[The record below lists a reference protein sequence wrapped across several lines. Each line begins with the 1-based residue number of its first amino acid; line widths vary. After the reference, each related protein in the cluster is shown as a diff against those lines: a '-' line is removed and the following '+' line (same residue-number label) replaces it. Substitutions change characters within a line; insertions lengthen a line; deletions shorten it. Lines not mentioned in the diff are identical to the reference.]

1 MKVLYIDDNKEITEL
16 LKKVLTSQ
24 GHEVVLSNSGREGLN
39 LIQKGDTDV
48 ILLDVAM
55 PEFSGE
61 DIINELVKDGTIKNH
76 NIVLFTASSVTD
88 AKIGE
93 LVKKGVK
100 GHVEKPVSIDELFS
114 VLKKFE

>member
-1 MKVLYIDDNKEITEL
+1 MKILYIDDNKELTEIL
-16 LKKVLTSQ
+16 GKVLTSQ
-24 GHEVVLSNSGREGLN
+24 GHEVVLSNSGREGLS
-39 LIQKGDTDV
+39 LIQKGDADV
-48 ILLDVAM
+48 ILLDIAM
-55 PEFSGE
+55 SEFSGE

-93 LVKKGVK
+93 LVKKGAK
-100 GHVEKPVSIDELFS
+100 ECMEKPVSMNELFS